1 LFEEA
6 NVKRFRLIVPAV
18 ALALTIPSASVA
30 KGPPAEWD
38 GLVRVA
44 SKQLAYVYLQ
54 PGADFRDYSKVM
66 LEPTEVAFH
75 KNWMK
80 DYNRTQRSLSGK
92 VSDRDVQQ
100 AVAAG
105 IKASSDI
112 FAKAWQAG
120 GYTLASAP
128 GPDVLRVTTGILNI
142 SVNAPD
148 TMTAGI
154 TRTYSDEAGHA
165 TLVVEVRDSVTGAL
179 LGRAVDQQIA
189 GDYTTGWR
197 TAMTNRSD
205 FRQIAELWAR
215 ESVKGMAE
223 LKARSPIAP

>member
-1 LFEEA
+1 
-6 NVKRFRLIVPAV
+6 
-18 ALALTIPSASVA
+18 
-30 KGPPAEWD
+30 
-38 GLVRVA
+38 
-44 SKQLAYVYLQ
+44 
-54 PGADFRDYSKVM
+54 M

-92 VSDRDVQQ
+92 VSDRDVQE

-120 GYTLASAP
+120 GYTLAIAP

-205 FRQIAELWAR
+205 FRQIAEQWAR

>member
-1 LFEEA
+1 
-6 NVKRFRLIVPAV
+6 
-18 ALALTIPSASVA
+18 
-30 KGPPAEWD
+30 
-38 GLVRVA
+38 
-44 SKQLAYVYLQ
+44 
-54 PGADFRDYSKVM
+54 
-66 LEPTEVAFH
+66 
-75 KNWMK
+75 
-80 DYNRTQRSLSGK
+80 
-92 VSDRDVQQ
+92 
-100 AVAAG
+100 
-105 IKASSDI
+105 
-112 FAKAWQAG
+112 
-120 GYTLASAP
+120 
-128 GPDVLRVTTGILNI
+128 VLRVTTGILNI

-205 FRQIAELWAR
+205 FRQIAEQWAR